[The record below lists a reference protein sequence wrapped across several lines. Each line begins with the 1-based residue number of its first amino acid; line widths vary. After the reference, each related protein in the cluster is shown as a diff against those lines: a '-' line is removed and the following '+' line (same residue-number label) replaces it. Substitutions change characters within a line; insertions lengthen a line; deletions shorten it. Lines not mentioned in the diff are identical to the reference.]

1 MFEPKTI
8 RIGAIV
14 AMILSAIGLL
24 SSVVLIA
31 SASLAF
37 IMGVISCGFLLWA
50 SYLGFKLSSYKLDE
64 NEYKKIGINILLI
77 IGAFILY
84 FFIGFILGFILSVVL
99 LGTLYSM
106 KTNYDEWQ
114 NSTPVRPEIPEKDPN
129 DPTQD

>member
-8 RIGAIV
+8 RIAAIV
-14 AMILSAIGLL
+14 AMILSVVGIL
-24 SSVVLIA
+24 SSVILVA
-31 SASLAF
+31 AASLAC
-37 IMGVISCGFLLWA
+37 IMDVISCSFLLWA
-50 SYLGFKLSSYKLDE
+50 SFLGFKLCSYKLHE
-64 NEYKKIGINILLI
+64 NDYKKVGINILLI

-114 NSTPVRPEIPEKDPN
+114 NSTPAATEIPEKDPN